1 MYKRPIG
8 FDVWWV
14 DKDGNI
20 QALTK
25 NIDLYVYLC
34 KEERYPKELNN
45 IKIIPH
51 APKHL
56 PPQRSIIMKW
66 IRNSISFNELKCELG
81 ERYKSIYSMK
91 EIIGTA
97 NERNRHIRIDISDE
111 KEYKEILN
119 SGKITIYGQLYDID
133 EYLPAPKLL
142 ICTKCNLPVT
152 ELRKRTDLLPANTQI
167 YIPFECRPSGENNK
181 VIENK
186 TTFMQHQQYQQN
198 PHQFNIMKEDYNTW
212 PILQHNVSNQSASTS
227 TNNTNIYDTI
237 QTLKDELEKIKTNY
251 AEEQRR
257 NQQKY
262 SEILILINQS
272 YTIMKQQIDTQVQM
286 ITAMNNIIGTTMF
299 TTCSKVEK
307 IIKTT
312 QNQLAIINN
321 EEETYLSHQALLQ
334 QLVDKQKVTLDYVM
348 NALTQHQPQNEY

>member
-1 MYKRPIG
+1 
-8 FDVWWV
+8 
-14 DKDGNI
+14 
-20 QALTK
+20 
-25 NIDLYVYLC
+25 
-34 KEERYPKELNN
+34 
-45 IKIIPH
+45 
-51 APKHL
+51 
-56 PPQRSIIMKW
+56 
-66 IRNSISFNELKCELG
+66 
-81 ERYKSIYSMK
+81 MK

-97 NERNRHIRIDISDE
+97 NERNRHIRVDISDE

-167 YIPFECRPSGENNK
+167 YIPFECRSAGENNK

-186 TTFMQHQQYQQN
+186 TTFMQQQQYQQN

-227 TNNTNIYDTI
+227 TNNTNIYDAI